1 MTKIYSLWGD
11 FLKGLW
17 KQNPVFKFLLGMCPA
32 LAVTNSV
39 INGLT
44 MGLAVIFVLLCSNI
58 VVSLVR
64 KAIPHQ
70 VRIAVFVV
78 FIATF
83 VTVVDLFLKAQF
95 PQLSK
100 ALGPYV
106 PLIVVNCIIL
116 GRAEAFAS
124 KNPLPRSLFDG
135 LGMGLGFTLA
145 LLLLGAIREILGMG
159 SLLGVEILGENFE
172 RWVIMVS
179 PAGAF
184 LTLGILIG
192 IFNLVSGR
200 KKAAGSSGPSCHTV

>member
-1 MTKIYSLWGD
+1 MSKSYNLWLD

-17 KQNPVFKFLLGMCPA
+17 KQNPVFRFLLGMCPA

-39 INGLT
+39 INGLS

-58 VVSLVR
+58 IISAVR
-64 KAIPHQ
+64 KLIPHQ

-83 VTVVDLFLKAQF
+83 VTVADLIFKAKF

-100 ALGPYV
+100 ALGPYL

-135 LGMGLGFTLA
+135 LGMGVGFTFA
-145 LLLLGAIREILGMG
+145 LILLGSIREILGMG
-159 SLLGVEILGENFE
+159 SLLGVEVLGEGFE
-172 RWVIMVS
+172 RWIVMVS

-192 IFNLVSGR
+192 IFNFVAGE
-200 KKAAGSSGPSCHTV
+200 KKK

>member
-1 MTKIYSLWGD
+1 MSKSYNLWLD

-17 KQNPVFKFLLGMCPA
+17 KQNPVFRFLLGMCPA

-58 VVSLVR
+58 IISAVR
-64 KAIPHQ
+64 KLIPHQ

-83 VTVVDLFLKAQF
+83 VTIADLFLKAKF

-100 ALGPYV
+100 SLGPYV

-135 LGMGLGFTLA
+135 LGMGLGFTFA
-145 LLLLGAIREILGMG
+145 LVLLGSIREILGMG
-159 SLLGVEILGENFE
+159 SLLGVEILGSGFE
-172 RWVIMVS
+172 RWIIMVS

-192 IFNLVSGR
+192 VFNLVSGG
-200 KKAAGSSGPSCHTV
+200 KK

>member
-1 MTKIYSLWGD
+1 MSEQYSLFRD
-11 FLKGLW
+11 FFKGLW
-17 KQNPVFKFLLGMCPA
+17 KQNPVFRFLLGMCPA

-39 INGLT
+39 ANGLA

-58 VVSLVR
+58 IISLVR
-64 KAIPHQ
+64 KVIPHQ

-83 VTVVDLFLKAQF
+83 VTVADLFLKAKF

-100 ALGPYV
+100 SLGPYV

-124 KNPLPRSLFDG
+124 KNPLPRSFFDG
-135 LGMGLGFTLA
+135 LGMGIGFMCA
-145 LLLLGAIREILGMG
+145 LVLLGSIREILGMG
-159 SLLGVEILGENFE
+159 SFLGIEILPSSFE

-192 IFNLVSGR
+192 IFNFISGG
-200 KKAAGSSGPSCHTV
+200 KKTGSSGPKCHSI

>member
-1 MTKIYSLWGD
+1 MPEQHSLFSD
-11 FLKGLW
+11 FFKGLW
-17 KQNPVFKFLLGMCPA
+17 KQNPVFRFLLGMCPA

-44 MGLAVIFVLLCSNI
+44 MGLAVIFVLLCSNMLI
-58 VVSLVR
+58 SLVR
-64 KAIPHQ
+64 KLIPHQ

-83 VTVVDLFLKAQF
+83 VTIADLFLKAKF
-95 PQLSK
+95 PQISK
-100 ALGPYV
+100 SLGPYV

-124 KNPLPRSLFDG
+124 KNSLPRSLFDG
-135 LGMGLGFTLA
+135 LGMGLGFTFA
-145 LLLLGAIREILGMG
+145 LVLLGSIREIMGMG
-159 SLLGVEILGENFE
+159 SFFGIEILGDGFE
-172 RWVIMVS
+172 RWIIMVS

-192 IFNLVSGR
+192 IFNFISGG
-200 KKAAGSSGPSCHTV
+200 KK

>member
-1 MTKIYSLWGD
+1 MLKNYTLWID
-11 FLKGLW
+11 FIKGLW
-17 KQNPVFKFLLGMCPA
+17 KQNPVFVFLLGMCPT

-39 INGLT
+39 INALT
-44 MGLAVIFVLLCSNI
+44 MGLAVMFVLLCSNI
-58 VVSLVR
+58 AVSIIR
-64 KAIPHQ
+64 KIVPHQ

-83 VTVVDLFLKAQF
+83 VTIADLFLKAKF
-95 PQLSK
+95 LDISK

-124 KNPLPRSLFDG
+124 KNPLFRSLFDG
-135 LGMGLGFTLA
+135 LGMALGFTLA

-159 SLLGVEILGENFE
+159 SLMGVKILSDSFE
-172 RWVIMVS
+172 RWVIMIL

-184 LTLGILIG
+184 LTLGVLIG
-192 IFNLVSGR
+192 IFNFLR
-200 KKAAGSSGPSCHTV
+200 KDTKRTESRSKCHTI

>member
-1 MTKIYSLWGD
+1 VTKNYNPWGD

-17 KQNPVFKFLLGMCPA
+17 EQNPVFRFLLGMCPT

-39 INGLT
+39 INGLA
-44 MGLAVIFVLLCSNI
+44 MGLAVIFVLFCSNI
-58 VVSLVR
+58 AVSIIRRVV
-64 KAIPHQ
+64 PHQ

-83 VTVVDLFLKAQF
+83 VTVADLFLKAKF
-95 PQLSK
+95 PDISK

-124 KNPLPRSLFDG
+124 KNSLPRSMLDA
-135 LGMGLGFTLA
+135 LGMGVGFTLA

-159 SLLGVEILGENFE
+159 SFLGVEILSENFQ
-172 RWVIMVS
+172 RWVIMVL

-184 LTLGILIG
+184 LTLGVLIG
-192 IFNLVSGR
+192 IFNLLSRGEKREISVP
-200 KKAAGSSGPSCHTV
+200 KCH

>member
-1 MTKIYSLWGD
+1 MSKSYNLWLD

-17 KQNPVFKFLLGMCPA
+17 KQNPVFRFLLGMCPA

-39 INGLT
+39 INGLS

-58 VVSLVR
+58 IISAVR
-64 KAIPHQ
+64 KLIPHQ

-83 VTVVDLFLKAQF
+83 VTVADLIFKAKF

-100 ALGPYV
+100 ALGPYL

-135 LGMGLGFTLA
+135 LGMGVGFTFA
-145 LLLLGAIREILGMG
+145 LLLLGSIREILGMG
-159 SLLGVEILGENFE
+159 SLLGVEILGAGFE
-172 RWVIMVS
+172 RWIVMVS

-192 IFNLVSGR
+192 IFNLMRPRLTER
-200 KKAAGSSGPSCHTV
+200 KRT